1 MTVQMGKELAISYI
15 RSLQEQGYSNEEII
29 CHLVS
34 EYAGEPC
41 DREKAEFVLRSLV
54 SYGFQVNE
62 IPTYLA
68 TVAQLKN
75 QVDQDYYPTAL
86 DHALRRISILGGIC
100 GAMTFA
106 MVGAFPE
113 SVLPIVMFV
122 PVGSIGVA
130 VATQAGRS
138 RGKQKAKTIRNSLR
152 DNQRDMENRANSR
165 KFR

>member
-1 MTVQMGKELAISYI
+1 MTVQMGKELATAYI

-41 DREKAEFVLRSLV
+41 DREEAEFILRRLV
-54 SYGFQVNE
+54 SWGFQIDE
-62 IPTYLA
+62 IAVYLA

-75 QVDQDYYPTAL
+75 QVEQDYYPTAL
-86 DHALRRISILGGIC
+86 DHALKRTSILGGIC
-100 GAMTFA
+100 GAVTFA

-130 VATQAGRS
+130 VATQVGRS

>member
-41 DREKAEFVLRSLV
+41 DREKAEFVLRRLV
-54 SYGFQVNE
+54 SWGFQIDE
-62 IPTYLA
+62 IAVYLA

-75 QVDQDYYPTAL
+75 HVEQDYYPPVL
-86 DHALRRISILGGIC
+86 DKVLNRISILGSFAGV
-100 GAMTFA
+100 MTFA
-106 MVGAFPE
+106 MVGVFPE
-113 SVLPIVMFV
+113 SVLPIVMSV

-130 VATQAGRS
+130 VATQVGRTK
-138 RGKQKAKTIRNSLR
+138 GKQKAKTIRDSLR

>member
-41 DREKAEFVLRSLV
+41 DREEAEFVLRRLV
-54 SYGFQVNE
+54 SWGFQIDE
-62 IPTYLA
+62 IAVYLA

-75 QVDQDYYPTAL
+75 QVEQDYYPTAL
-86 DHALRRISILGGIC
+86 DHALKRTSILGGIC
-100 GAMTFA
+100 GAVTFA

-113 SVLPIVMFV
+113 SVLPIVMSV

-130 VATQAGRS
+130 VATQVGRS
-138 RGKQKAKTIRNSLR
+138 RGKQKAKTSRNSPR
-152 DNQRDMENRANSR
+152 DILYLL
-165 KFR
+165 